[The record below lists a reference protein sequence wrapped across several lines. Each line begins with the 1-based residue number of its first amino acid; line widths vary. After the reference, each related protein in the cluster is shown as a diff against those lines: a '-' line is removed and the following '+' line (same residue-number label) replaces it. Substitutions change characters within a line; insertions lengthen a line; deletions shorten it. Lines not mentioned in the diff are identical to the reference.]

1 MSSRTVLLAKLFCA
15 KMCLIGW
22 EQPANSLMKYTSRC
36 QDWFCNAVIYTC
48 IHDLGL
54 FGGDSKNPLRFSAT
68 SHGGQSLPNI
78 RCSHVC
84 PHPWYPW
91 PPERPEMMV
100 VLQRPETANSF
111 ANLRPTRQ
119 HLELR
124 WRWCFARTLGSFLH
138 MQVHNFKL
146 WNARVALIL
155 ILSSIQ
161 RQRTL
166 GVMPTL
172 DLFSQHFCSC
182 FPTHR
187 FGAGDIVS
195 NP

>member
-1 MSSRTVLLAKLFCA
+1 MRLFTLAFMTLA
-15 KMCLIGW
+15 CLVGT
-22 EQPANSLMKYTSRC
+22 A
-36 QDWFCNAVIYTC
+36 
-48 IHDLGL
+48 
-54 FGGDSKNPLRFSAT
+54 KNPLRFSAT

-100 VLQRPETANSF
+100 VLQPLETANSF
-111 ANLRPTRQ
+111 ANLRPTLQ

-146 WNARVALIL
+146 WNARVALTL

-161 RQRTL
+161 LQRTL

-187 FGAGDIVS
+187 FGAAETTELKKS
-195 NP
+195 